1 MKYYNL
7 YYLGS
12 KINNRPITEEEVDNI
27 KQHMQIYKKNQITNK
42 LEAIHVADINFVKTI
57 II

>member
-7 YYLGS
+7 YYFGS
-12 KINNRPITEEEVDNI
+12 KINNRPLTEEETDNI
-27 KQHMQIYKKNQITNK
+27 KNQTQIYKKNNINNK
-42 LEAIHVADINFVKTI
+42 LESISVKDINFVKTI